1 MRFYKSTT
9 HCKRSC
15 LYIVHGGQVGRHSV
29 DMRRE
34 TTTVHFGFRFL
45 VFFSVDEGT
54 LFGFVTI
61 IAGGKSDF
69 FSTFGFLTLV

>member
-1 MRFYKSTT
+1 MWFYKLAT

-15 LYIVHGGQVGRHSV
+15 LFIVHGGQVGRHSV

-34 TTTVHFGFRFL
+34 TTTVNFGFRFL
-45 VFFSVDEGT
+45 VFFSVDKRT

-61 IAGGKSDF
+61 IAWGKSDF
-69 FSTFGFLTLV
+69 FLTVDLKN